1 MQALT
6 EAYNSG
12 MTGTTH
18 PKVKDL
24 AQQLDIGE
32 DCVKVCN
39 IIVKMQGCTT
49 LTAVR

>member
-32 DCVKVCN
+32 DCVKPGSRREDKVSEHC
-39 IIVKMQGCTT
+39 
-49 LTAVR
+49 